1 MGRGV
6 LRGERD
12 VGEFVALWM
21 KDARV
26 LGDMNVNVWNVNEH
40 VRSLIRSRQQINMA
54 ASRDRDVPRDSFVS
68 GPAAGR

>member
-1 MGRGV
+1 M
-6 LRGERD
+6 
-12 VGEFVALWM
+12 
-21 KDARV
+21 